1 MDQQSAKTAGRERG
15 GERVGLRLD
24 VTSRES
30 AAVLADG
37 TEKFGRTDILTNTAG
52 WDKVGPFVDGSEAD
66 WDRVIAINLYGVLN
80 SSKAALPIMVGQGY
94 GSVVNLGSD
103 AGPVGSSG
111 EAAYSAA
118 RGGVIAL
125 HFAATRIGAV
135 SNPLIPMPRDREVG
149 YLVGLNE
156 SEVRPPRRP
165 RGSTSQARRKSLTR
179 VTSAPKRAPL
189 IRATEVDPRGTRVHH
204 PTPGDDMTTTAAQPD
219 SAPAAQAPRPI
230 SDRARDYLNL
240 DSLFTAEEIA
250 LRDRVREFV
259 QRRIVPNIAGWYEDA
274 VFPREIT
281 TEMGDLGLLG
291 MHLKG
296 YGCAGRS
303 AVEYGLAAME
313 LEAGDSG
320 LRTFVSVQG
329 SLVMSAIYK
338 HGSEEQK
345 QQWLP
350 GMAAGRLIGCFGLTE
365 PTAGS
370 DPGGMTTYARR
381 DGSDWV
387 LSGAKRW
394 IGLAS
399 IADVAVIWAQTDD
412 GIRGFVVPTTTPG
425 FTAFTIE
432 PKLSMRASVQCDIAL
447 DDVRLPADAVLPNV
461 VGLKGPFACLNEA
474 RYGIIWGAMGA
485 ARDSYETALRYSLER
500 LQFDQ
505 PLAAYQLTQ
514 RKLVDMVLEIQKG
527 MLVALHTGRMKDAG
541 TLSPQQISF
550 GKLNNVR
557 EAIAICRESRTIL
570 GANGITLDYSPL
582 RHANNLESV
591 RTYEGTD
598 EVHTLIMGQA
608 ITGLPA
614 FR

>member
-1 MDQQSAKTAGRERG
+1 MTTAVEPPIS
-15 GERVGLRLD
+15 
-24 VTSRES
+24 TS
-30 AAVLADG
+30 G
-37 TEKFGRTDILTNTAG
+37 TE
-52 WDKVGPFVDGSEAD
+52 
-66 WDRVIAINLYGVLN
+66 
-80 SSKAALPIMVGQGY
+80 
-94 GSVVNLGSD
+94 
-103 AGPVGSSG
+103 
-111 EAAYSAA
+111 
-118 RGGVIAL
+118 
-125 HFAATRIGAV
+125 
-135 SNPLIPMPRDREVG
+135 
-149 YLVGLNE
+149 
-156 SEVRPPRRP
+156 
-165 RGSTSQARRKSLTR
+165 
-179 VTSAPKRAPL
+179 
-189 IRATEVDPRGTRVHH
+189 
-204 PTPGDDMTTTAAQPD
+204 
-219 SAPAAQAPRPI
+219 I
-230 SDRARDYLNL
+230 SDLARDYLNL
-240 DSLFTAEEIA
+240 DSLFTADELA
-250 LRDRVREFV
+250 LRDLVREFV
-259 QRRIVPNIAGWYEDA
+259 QRRIVPNIARWYEDA

-329 SLVMSAIYK
+329 SLAMSAIHK

-350 GMAAGRLIGCFGLTE
+350 GMAAGQQIGCFGLTE

-370 DPGGMTTYARR
+370 DPGGMKTYARK

-387 LSGAKRW
+387 LTGAKRW

-399 IADVAVIWAQTDD
+399 IASVAVIWAQTDE
-412 GIRGFVVPTTTPG
+412 GIRGFVVPTDTPG
-425 FTAFTIE
+425 FTATAIE
-432 PKLSMRASVQCDIAL
+432 PKLSMRASIQCDITL

-485 ARDSYETALRYSLER
+485 ARDSYEAVLRYSQQR
-500 LQFDQ
+500 NQFDK
-505 PLAAYQLTQ
+505 PLAGYQLTQ

-527 MLVALHTGRMKDAG
+527 VLVALQTGRLKDAG
-541 TLSPQQISF
+541 KLSPQQISF

-557 EAIAICRESRTIL
+557 EAIAICREARTIL
-570 GANGITLDYSPL
+570 GGNGITLDYSPL

-608 ITGLPA
+608 ITGLAA